1 MEEKKT
7 KPQYARIEQPFG
19 YPPPVVHCPI
29 CGQKIFNT
37 YTGKIIPC
45 PHLAFAYTGGS
56 GEYDYIYI
64 YTSDDYTQKTKHSLG
79 DSMDLE
85 KFPRLLKK
93 AGYGNNLLVLEI
105 TYCGMAGGP
114 VWYTDVYGF
123 DYAVPMD
130 AEKE

>member
-1 MEEKKT
+1 MDEKKP

-19 YPPPVVHCPI
+19 YPPPVVHCPL

-37 YTGKIIPC
+37 YTGDIIPC
-45 PHLAFAYTGGS
+45 LHLAFAFTACS
-56 GEYDYIYI
+56 GEYDY
-64 YTSDDYTQKTKHSLG
+64 TSEDYTQRTNHCAG
-79 DSMDLE
+79 DAMELE

-105 TYCGMAGGP
+105 TYGGMACGP

-123 DYAVPMD
+123 DYAVPVESED
-130 AEKE
+130 E